1 MKKVSIL
8 IPNGHFNLVNV
19 EGTYHMFSWV
29 NEFLEQEGQR
39 PLFELQLTGLSN
51 PVMQPRI
58 FFSIHPEILLP
69 DVKNTDLIIIPAVH
83 GNFQENIRLNA
94 DLLPWLIKQYQKGAE
109 IACFCIGAFLLAAT
123 GLLDGKPC
131 STHWQFANEFRRLF
145 PRAQLQDHKIL
156 TEAEGIY
163 TSGGA
168 YSFTNLVIYL
178 IEKYAGRDVAIV
190 AAKAFMV
197 DIDRTRQSPFII
209 FAGQKAHQDQVI
221 LVAQEYIE
229 KNFSEKITIEE
240 LADRLRIGRRT
251 FERRFKR
258 ATSNTVAEYIQRVKM
273 EAAKKQ
279 LETQQKTV
287 SEVMYDVGYNDVKAF
302 RDVFRKVT
310 GMSPLDY
317 RNKYYKEV
325 MLERI
330 N

>member
-1 MKKVSIL
+1 MKNVTII
-8 IPNGHFNLVNV
+8 IPRGHFSLVNV
-19 EGTYHMFSWV
+19 AGTYQMLSWV
-29 NEFLEQEGQR
+29 NEFFEQDGQD
-39 PLFELQLTGLSN
+39 PLFHLQLVGLSGS
-51 PVMQPRI
+51 VTQPGG
-58 FFSIHPEILLP
+58 FFVAHPELLL
-69 DVKNTDLIIIPAVH
+69 DEVTHTDLINLPAIH
-83 GNFQENIRLNA
+83 GEFQYNLNMNA
-94 DLLPWLIKQYQKGAE
+94 ELIPWLVKHYRKGAE
-109 IACFCIGAFLLAAT
+109 IASFCIGTFMLAAT

-131 STHWQFANEFRRLF
+131 STHWQFANEFRKLF
-145 PRAQLQDHKIL
+145 PETQLMDHKIL

-178 IEKYAGRDVAIV
+178 IEKYAGRDVAV
-190 AAKAFMV
+190 NAAKAFMI

-221 LVAQEYIE
+221 LNAQDYIE
-229 KNFSEKITIEE
+229 RNFSEKITIEE
-240 LADRLRIGRRT
+240 LAGMVRIGRRT

-279 LETQQKTV
+279 LETEQKTV

-302 RDVFRKVT
+302 RDVFRKIT
-310 GMSPLDY
+310 GMSPLGY
-317 RNKYYKEV
+317 RNKYYKEI
-325 MLERI
+325 MLERV

>member
-1 MKKVSIL
+1 
-8 IPNGHFNLVNV
+8 
-19 EGTYHMFSWV
+19 
-29 NEFLEQEGQR
+29 
-39 PLFELQLTGLSN
+39 
-51 PVMQPRI
+51 
-58 FFSIHPEILLP
+58 
-69 DVKNTDLIIIPAVH
+69 
-83 GNFQENIRLNA
+83 
-94 DLLPWLIKQYQKGAE
+94 
-109 IACFCIGAFLLAAT
+109 
-123 GLLDGKPC
+123 
-131 STHWQFANEFRRLF
+131 
-145 PRAQLQDHKIL
+145 
-156 TEAEGIY
+156 
-163 TSGGA
+163 
-168 YSFTNLVIYL
+168 VIYL

-240 LADRLRIGRRT
+240 LADMLRIGRRT